1 MIKTATDA
9 PAHRATREW
18 KLRVQVDM
26 VAVQLCVRLP
36 CAKLQVPA
44 WASPAKAKKRRQR
57 MTFFITRSSVGGSAA
72 HGATRRKAV
81 NRKMSVVTKSEH
93 CKKDR
98 SLGDLRGGSARRNWD
113 FCAPSVR
120 LEAESIPHLL
130 AATFGADAV
139 LLPKFRYSRFP
150 DPLTCLSSAAL
161 LAFNELFGRSPNEDR
176 VFVNIHGERLKGD
189 K

>member
-1 MIKTATDA
+1 
-9 PAHRATREW
+9 
-18 KLRVQVDM
+18 
-26 VAVQLCVRLP
+26 
-36 CAKLQVPA
+36 
-44 WASPAKAKKRRQR
+44 
-57 MTFFITRSSVGGSAA
+57 
-72 HGATRRKAV
+72 
-81 NRKMSVVTKSEH
+81 MSVVTKSEH

-98 SLGDLRGGSARRNWD
+98 SLGDLRGGSSRRNWD
-113 FCAPSVR
+113 FGAPSVR

-176 VFVNIHGERLKGD
+176 VFVNIHGERLKGHKHWFD
-189 K
+189 DAVAEAGVGEFASKLIMAGVDLRTVAELMGHKGIQTTMRYAHLGPAHKLAAVERLGGCAN